1 MEVLI
6 TIFLLAIIGG
16 FGIAKCAQCGANV
29 GEGLGKTHMKN
40 LGMDDGTKEYH
51 E

>member
-1 MEVLI
+1 MAVLI

-16 FGIAKCAQCGANV
+16 FGIAKSAEWGADV
-29 GEGLGKTHMKN
+29 GEGLGKTHMKD
-40 LGMDDGTKEYH
+40 LGMDDETKEYH